1 MTRLPPPGEPAG
13 QPSMNPVDSS
23 IGEQGGRFSRWSF
36 ARRLSVIS
44 GLALALRL
52 AYVLFVERGD
62 PLSGDALYYH
72 EAARL
77 LADGFGFIEPYRY
90 LHGGAQ
96 ELLFVGDPS
105 QVVETANSAL
115 PIGHVEPTA
124 GHPPLWVLVLGA
136 ATLVGFDTV
145 LGHQLIGALVG
156 TVAVAAVG
164 WAGRQMGGERVGLI
178 AAALAAGYA
187 FLWLNDGLV
196 MSESLVVLLVAV
208 AVGVALRFH
217 RRPDWA
223 GVVTLGLLGG
233 LAGLTRAELLLFLPL
248 AALPVLRRSDLEFRE
263 RARRYIAVGVV
274 AAAVLSP
281 WMIRNL
287 TRFDEPVLVSN
298 GSGILVA
305 QTNCD
310 ATYYGDKQGYWEYL
324 CGLPQPV
331 GAHGEPLDES
341 RRDAEYR
348 DRGLNYASRHWPR
361 LVVHAIPKRV
371 GRLWGVYAP
380 IQQLRADKLVEG
392 RTFKL
397 SVLGLVQYWFL
408 LPLAGMGVLTLRRS
422 GRPLMPLLAWPLV
435 VTVVAALTMGA
446 TRYRVPAEVA
456 LVLLAAVSLD
466 ALASHYRGRWWH
478 RTNEGTARTLLR

>member
-1 MTRLPPPGEPAG
+1 MTPLPHPGEPSG
-13 QPSMNPVDSS
+13 QPSMNPADSP
-23 IGEQGGRFSRWSF
+23 IGKQSDHFSRWSF

-77 LADGFGFIEPYRY
+77 LADGFGFIEPYRF

-105 QVVETANSAL
+105 QIVETAYSTL
-115 PIGHVEPTA
+115 PVGHLEPTA
-124 GHPPLWVLVLGA
+124 GHPPLWVLVLAA
-136 ATLVGFDTV
+136 ATLAGVNTV

-164 WAGRQMGGERVGLI
+164 WAGRQVGGERVGLI

-208 AVGVALRFH
+208 TVGAALRFH
-217 RRPDWA
+217 GRPDWA

-263 RARRYIAVGVV
+263 RVLRYITVGVV

-281 WMIRNL
+281 WMIRNM
-287 TRFDEPVLVSN
+287 TRFDETVLISN

-341 RRDAEYR
+341 GRDTEYR
-348 DRGLNYASRHWPR
+348 KRGLDYASGHWPR

-392 RTFKL
+392 RAFKL
-397 SVLGLVQYWFL
+397 SVLALVQYWFL

-422 GRPLMPLLAWPLV
+422 GQPLLPLLAWPLV
-435 VTVVAALTMGA
+435 TTVVAALTMGT

-456 LVLLAAVSLD
+456 LVLLAAVSLN
-466 ALASHYRGRWWH
+466 ALATNYQGGWCH
-478 RTNEGTARTLLR
+478 RTNKGTARTLLR